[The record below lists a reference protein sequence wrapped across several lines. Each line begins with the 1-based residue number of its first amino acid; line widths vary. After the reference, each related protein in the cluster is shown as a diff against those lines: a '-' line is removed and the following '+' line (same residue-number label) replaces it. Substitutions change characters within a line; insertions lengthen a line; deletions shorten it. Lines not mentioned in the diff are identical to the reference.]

1 MPHPAPDG
9 AHLLELRDELVRAPV
24 EVVPVEALRTV
35 GSPRRTM
42 EGAARSRKPAD
53 AGAGFPPLLVHRPSM
68 TVIDGIHRLR
78 AAKTHGRT
86 TIAVRFFDGS
96 AEDGHLLAVALNEA
110 HGLPLTLE
118 ERTAAAERI
127 LTSRPHWSDRCVAD
141 VAGLS
146 SAKTAEIRRRLLG
159 APAPDA
165 KRVGR
170 DGRARAVDPSRGRE
184 RAAALLRRHPGASL
198 RHIAKQAGVSPTTVA
213 AVRDRIARGD
223 DLTVASQPA
232 RGDDLTVAAQAAR
245 GAGTGSASAGVPRTE
260 PRPALP
266 PTDAGQP
273 ADAVEI
279 HRLLRRDPSLRL
291 TETGRTVLRL
301 LDAGAAVT
309 RDKDAIA
316 ASVPPHCMP
325 AVARLAEAYAKSWQ
339 LFAAEIQS
347 MGSAGR
353 V

>member
-9 AHLLELRDELVRAPV
+9 AYLLELRDELLRAPV
-24 EVVPVEALRTV
+24 ETVPLGALRIT
-35 GSPRRTM
+35 GSLRHTE
-42 EGAARSRKPAD
+42 EGPARSRKPAD
-53 AGAGFPPLLVHRPSM
+53 TGAGCPPLLVHRPTM
-68 TVIDGIHRLR
+68 TVIDGNRRLR
-78 AAKTHGRT
+78 EAKTHGRT

-96 AEDGHLLAVALNEA
+96 VQDGHLLAVVLNMA
-110 HGLPLTLE
+110 HGLPPTLE

-146 SAKTAEIRRRLLG
+146 GAKTAEIRRRLLG
-159 APAPDA
+159 SPAPDA

-184 RAAALLRRHPGASL
+184 RAAALLRQHPGASL
-198 RHIAKQAGVSPTTVA
+198 RHIARQAGVSPATVA

-223 DLTVASQPA
+223 DVAVASRP
-232 RGDDLTVAAQAAR
+232 AR
-245 GAGTGSASAGVPRTE
+245 GAGTGGADAGVPRTE
-260 PRPALP
+260 PRPARPLAE
-266 PTDAGQP
+266 AGQP

-316 ASVPPHCMP
+316 ASVPPHCMS